1 MEIRELT
8 EQARQGDEKAFSL
21 LCRQFTGLVKRYA
34 WQSHM
39 RSIAEEAEAEGWLAV
54 VRAVRTFDAKLGV
67 PLAGYVESQVK
78 FAVWN
83 LFKRERRRWQ
93 RETVLEK
100 LAAEEDE
107 EKKGQLLER
116 LPGPANV
123 AAEVEDRLFAGVLAG
138 WLAGLPERQRQ
149 VIAATLLEGR
159 QLTAVARELGITAQA
174 VHNLRRRGLARLKR
188 AYEGMYGSERG

>member
-8 EQARQGDEKAFSL
+8 ERARQGDEKAFSL
-21 LCRQFTGLVKRYA
+21 LCRQFAGLVKHYA
-34 WQSHM
+34 WQSHV

-54 VRAVRTFDAKLGV
+54 VRAVRTFDARLGV

-100 LAAEEDE
+100 LAAEDE
-107 EKKGQLLER
+107 EENGQLLER
-116 LPGPANV
+116 LPGPADV
-123 AAEVEDRLFAGVLAG
+123 AAEVEDSLFAGVLAG
-138 WLAGLPERQRQ
+138 WLAELPERQRQ

-159 QLTAVARELGITAQA
+159 QLTAVAREMGITAQA

>member
-1 MEIRELT
+1 MEIRELM
-8 EQARQGDEKAFSL
+8 ERARQGDEKAFSL

-34 WQSHM
+34 WQSHV

-100 LAAEEDE
+100 LAAEDE
-107 EKKGQLLER
+107 EENGQLLER
-116 LPGPANV
+116 LPGPASV
-123 AAEVEDRLFAGVLAG
+123 AAEVEDSLFAGVLAG

-149 VIAATLLEGR
+149 VIAVTLLEGR

>member
-1 MEIRELT
+1 MEIRELM
-8 EQARQGDEKAFSL
+8 ERARQGDEKAFSL

-34 WQSHM
+34 WQSHV

-54 VRAVRTFDAKLGV
+54 VRAVRAFDAKLGV

-100 LAAEEDE
+100 LAAEDE
-107 EKKGQLLER
+107 EENGQLLER
-116 LPGPANV
+116 LPGPVSV
-123 AAEVEDRLFAGVLAG
+123 AAEVEDSLFAGVLAG

>member
-34 WQSHM
+34 RQSHV

-67 PLAGYVESQVK
+67 PLAGYVEIQVK

-100 LAAEEDE
+100 LAAEDE
-107 EKKGQLLER
+107 EENGQLLER
-116 LPGPANV
+116 LPGPASV
-123 AAEVEDRLFAGVLAG
+123 AAEVEDSLFAGVLAG

>member
-1 MEIRELT
+1 MDITELA
-8 EQARQGDEKAFSL
+8 EQTRQGDEKAFSL

-34 WQSHM
+34 WQSHV

-54 VRAVRTFDAKLGV
+54 VRAVRNFDAKLGV

-100 LAAEEDE
+100 LAAADE
-107 EKKGQLLER
+107 EEKGHLLER

-123 AAEVEDRLFAGVLAG
+123 SAEVEDSLFAGVLAG